1 MMDKRLEKLPI
12 ATEIE
17 SETRLS
23 LTKRMVKWLT
33 PDTRMKRWT
42 FAGLFLALVFD
53 EDSFFYTLSVP
64 ILIVSGLYYSWQIF
78 KLVRERLLWKVRDR
92 ILVSFVF
99 VGVVPITIVLLI
111 GLIVSWFLIGTLGAS
126 LLEKH
131 VENTVSRME
140 RLPQAVQVELYRNA
154 SKNLLPLSEIVNTVL
169 ESNRNLPGLTLEI
182 YEQRQNTFELLYAHP
197 DTHPGVQTPAW
208 IQKGPFAGVMLDTLS
223 DNALPDSSMLIDFRS
238 GSMIDVNDR
247 KFYVLACMPLSKP
260 FQTEVWNE
268 SGVFI
273 ASQFLS
279 RRRPIQRFKDE
290 VDWSELPLGLGEF
303 RLPWAGALKAHEW
316 HNNESKEVFLT
327 IWLDPLRILND
338 TMDTKQR
345 IVRILFATLIG
356 LCLGLACVEVGSFLL
371 GLVISRRITTAVYEL
386 SEGTQAL
393 RTGQLDFKINT
404 GKRDQ
409 LGELGQSFNAMTG
422 SIQVLLKEVGEK
434 ERIEAELGLAREV
447 QARFIPTIPPDMGR
461 LELAGNWIPARMV
474 SGDYYDFIEHQ
485 ERVLDIVVSDISGK
499 GMSAALMMAGLRSA
513 LRSQS
518 VVEARDLKP
527 GRLSSLV
534 SRLNLHLC
542 HNSAPEKFATLF
554 ICAFDPNALTLA
566 YCCAGHNPPL
576 LVRDGKISVL
586 DVGGCPIG
594 LFTEWKFQE
603 DTIPVIKGDLIV
615 IYTDGITE
623 AQSANQNEFGE
634 ERLQQVVLANQ
645 NRSCEEIQEKILRAV
660 RDFSIGAEQFDDQ
673 TIVVGRVK

>member
-12 ATEIE
+12 ATDIE
-17 SETRLS
+17 PETRLS
-23 LTKRMVKWLT
+23 IAQRIAQWLK

-42 FAGLFLALVFD
+42 YVGLFLALVFE

-64 ILIVSGLYYSWQIF
+64 ILAVSVLYYAWQLF
-78 KLVRERLLWKVRDR
+78 KSFRERLLWKVRDR

-99 VGVVPITIVLLI
+99 VGVVPITIVGLI

-126 LLEKH
+126 LLEKY

-140 RLPQAVQVELYRNA
+140 SLPQAVQVELYRNA

-169 ESNRNLPGLTLEI
+169 ESNRALSDLTLEI
-182 YEQRQNTFELLYAHP
+182 YEQPENTLELLYAHP
-197 DTHPGVQTPAW
+197 DLHPGVQTPAW
-208 IQKGPFAGVMLDTLS
+208 INKEPFSGVMLDTL
-223 DNALPDSSMLIDFRS
+223 PDSSTLIDFRS
-238 GSMIDVNDR
+238 GAMIDVNGR
-247 KFYVLACMPLSKP
+247 SFYVLASMPLSQP
-260 FQTEVWNE
+260 FQTQLWNG

-290 VDWSELPLGLGEF
+290 VDWSALPLGLGEF
-303 RLPWAGALKAHEW
+303 RLPWAGALKARLW
-316 HNNESKEVFLT
+316 NDNSPKEVYLS
-327 IWLDPLRILND
+327 IWLDPLRIVND
-338 TMDTKQR
+338 TMDTKQG
-345 IVRILFATLIG
+345 IVRILFAVLVG
-356 LCLGLACVEVGSFLL
+356 LCFGLACVEVGSILL
-371 GLVISRRITTAVYEL
+371 GLVISRRITTAIREL

-393 RTGQLDFKINT
+393 RTGQLDYKIDT

-409 LGELGQSFNAMTG
+409 LGELGRSFNAMTG
-422 SIQVLLKEVGEK
+422 SIQVLLTEVGEK
-434 ERIEAELGLAREV
+434 ERFEAELGLAREV

-485 ERVLDIVVSDISGK
+485 ERVLDIVVADISGK

-518 VVEARDLKP
+518 IPEARDLKP
-527 GRLSSLV
+527 GRVSSLV

-554 ICAFDPNALTLA
+554 ICAFDPNVLTLT
-566 YCCAGHNPPL
+566 YSCAGHNPPL
-576 LVRDGKISVL
+576 LVRDGKISIL

-603 DTIPVIKGDLIV
+603 ETITVIKGDLIV

-623 AQSANQNEFGE
+623 AQSTSQNEFGE

-645 NRSCEEIQEKILRAV
+645 NRSCEEIQEEILRAV

>member
-12 ATEIE
+12 AVDIQP
-17 SETRLS
+17 ETRFS
-23 LTKRMVKWLT
+23 LAQRFVRWLT

-42 FAGLFLALVFD
+42 YVGLLLALIFD
-53 EDSFFYTLSVP
+53 EDSFFDTLSVP
-64 ILIVSGLYYSWQIF
+64 ILAVSGLYYSWQFF
-78 KLVRERLLWKVRDR
+78 KSFRERLLWKVRDR

-99 VGVVPITIVLLI
+99 VGVVPIAIVVLI
-111 GLIVSWFLIGTLGAS
+111 GAIVSWFLIGTLGAS

-140 RLPQAVQVELYRNA
+140 SLPQAVQVELYRNA
-154 SKNLLPLSEIVNTVL
+154 SKNLLPLSEIINTVL
-169 ESNRNLPGLTLEI
+169 ASNRNLSDLTLEI
-182 YEQRQNTFELLYAHP
+182 YEQRQNTLDLLYAHP
-197 DTHPGVQTPAW
+197 EAHPGVQTPDW
-208 IQKGPFAGVMLDTLS
+208 IQKEPFSGVMLDTL
-223 DNALPDSSMLIDFRS
+223 AFSSTLIDFRS
-238 GSMIDVNDR
+238 GLMIEVNGR
-247 KFYVLACMPLSKP
+247 KFYVLASMPLSQP
-260 FQTEVWNE
+260 FQTQLWNQ

-279 RRRPIQRFKDE
+279 RRRPIERFKNE
-290 VDWSELPLGLGEF
+290 VDWSDLPFGLGEF
-303 RLPWAGALKAHEW
+303 RLPWAGSLKARHW
-316 HNNESKEVFLT
+316 SDNSLKEVYLS
-327 IWLDPLRILND
+327 IWLDPLRILKD

-345 IVRILFATLIG
+345 IVRILFGVLVG
-356 LCLGLACVEVGSFLL
+356 LCLGLACVEVGSILL
-371 GLVISRRITTAVYEL
+371 GLVISRRITSAVREL

-393 RTGQLDFKINT
+393 RSGRLDYKIDT

-409 LGELGQSFNAMTG
+409 LGELGRSFDAMTG
-422 SIQVLLKEVGEK
+422 SIKVLLTEVGEK
-434 ERIEAELGLAREV
+434 ERFEAELGLAREV
-447 QARFIPTIPPDMGR
+447 QARFIPSTPPDMGR

-485 ERVLDIVVSDISGK
+485 ERVLDIVVADISGK

-527 GRLSSLV
+527 GRLSLLV

-554 ICAFDPNALTLA
+554 ICAFDPNALTLT

-603 DTIPVIKGDLIV
+603 DTIPVIKGDLII

-623 AQSANQNEFGE
+623 AQSANQNEYGE

-645 NRSCEEIQEKILRAV
+645 DRSCEEIQEKILRAV
-660 RDFSIGAEQFDDQ
+660 RDFSFGAEQFDDQ